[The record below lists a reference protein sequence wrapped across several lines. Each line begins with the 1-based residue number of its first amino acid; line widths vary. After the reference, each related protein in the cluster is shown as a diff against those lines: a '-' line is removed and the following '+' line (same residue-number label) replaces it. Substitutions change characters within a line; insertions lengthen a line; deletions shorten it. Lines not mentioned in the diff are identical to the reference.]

1 MVFKFL
7 SLCGELSGLDA
18 ARPCS
23 ARSQKRLEPPYT
35 IKKDKQPAALRQVL
49 KQGLRRQLSEVV

>member
-7 SLCGELSGLDA
+7 SLCGELSG
-18 ARPCS
+18 RPCS